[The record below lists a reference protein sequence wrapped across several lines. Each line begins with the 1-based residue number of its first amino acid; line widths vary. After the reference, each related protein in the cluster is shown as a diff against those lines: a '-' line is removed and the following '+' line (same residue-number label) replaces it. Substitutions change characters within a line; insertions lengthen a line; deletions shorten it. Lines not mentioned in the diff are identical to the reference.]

1 MLRMFLSILIGRK
14 YKYYTYQNVY
24 KTSVGRAVVVAQLM
38 ARLLPIPEDPGSNP
52 VIDNFY
58 WTYLLLTVC
67 VNDENKEKEAGKVP
81 LTKQE

>member
-1 MLRMFLSILIGRK
+1 MFLSILIGRK

-58 WTYLLLTVC
+58 
-67 VNDENKEKEAGKVP
+67 
-81 LTKQE
+81 